1 MSKPVKYFLIA
12 AVSFCILV
20 VVAIFTITS
29 LVDVNRYKPQI
40 EQFVTEKTGY
50 PLTLGG
56 KISLSLFPWVGLS
69 FTDFQLGNPKGFVN
83 KTFVHVDDFQAQVKV
98 LPLLS
103 KKVEI
108 SKFILKKPEI
118 FLEKS
123 PKGVWNWQK
132 LTEGNKPSTASA
144 SEKTMSAGKAT
155 APVGSTAGKT
165 SPQGIPAA
173 QKTGGFALQSLAVG
187 EFSITD
193 GLIEVNDLQNKQK
206 REVSDF
212 TLQLTDVSLDQPIN
226 MTMSA
231 MLDGKP
237 LGLKGTVGPLGQDF
251 GKGKINLD
259 LKIQAFDTLNAQ
271 TNGYL
276 EDINTKKAYKLTVN
290 VEPFNLKQLFSNL
303 KLSFPVT
310 TTDPKAFGKVGLKA
324 NIAGDTTQVVLS
336 QSNITLD
343 DTSIN
348 LDATAKDFSRPD
360 LAFNIS
366 ADSIDLDRYLP
377 PAAPEGKAVSEPSR
391 KEANQEPVKASG
403 TAPAPASG
411 NMPPAQVKQSSGID
425 YSPLR
430 KLVLKGALKLGKV
443 KVHGGT
449 VTNVALDV
457 TGRDG
462 LFTLN
467 SLGLDLYEG
476 KIAANGKLNVQKN
489 VPATELNLT
498 LQNVQAGPLLKD
510 FAHKDIIEGVLKAEV
525 AVNMKGDNGDL
536 IKQSLNGKGD
546 LLFKDGAL
554 IGLDLAQ
561 MARTIESGFTLE
573 QQGERPKT
581 DFAELHAP
589 FSITNGLVHTP
600 DTTLVS
606 PFLRVSVTGDA
617 NLVNEA
623 LALKVKPTIV
633 GTIKGQGDEEKRGGL
648 TVPILVGG
656 TFNAPKFKP
665 DLESFA
671 KGQMPTKEELGE
683 IIKTG
688 KIPPERKEQLKKD
701 VEQAK
706 GLLKGLFGK

>member
-1 MSKPVKYFLIA
+1 MSKPVKYLLIA
-12 AVSFCILV
+12 AASLVILV

-40 EQFVTEKTGY
+40 EQLVTEKTGY

-69 FTDFQLGNPKGFVN
+69 FTDLRLDNPQGFVN
-83 KTFVHVDDFQAQVKV
+83 KTFVHVDDFEARVKV

-108 SKFILKKPEI
+108 NKFIVKRPEI

-123 PKGVWNWQK
+123 PKGNWNWQK
-132 LTEGNKPSTASA
+132 LTEVNKPPTALA
-144 SEKTMSAGKAT
+144 SEKTT
-155 APVGSTAGKT
+155 APVSSTVGKAP
-165 SPQGIPAA
+165 PQGIPEG
-173 QKTGGFALQSLAVG
+173 QDTGGFALQSIVVG

-193 GLIEVNDLQNKQK
+193 GRVQVNDLQNKQK

-212 TLQLTDVSLDQPIN
+212 TLELTDVSLDQPIN

-237 LGLKGTVGPLGQDF
+237 LSLKGSVGPLGQDF

-259 LKIQAFDTLNAQ
+259 LNVQALETLNVQ
-271 TNGYL
+271 TIGYL
-276 EDINTKKAYKLTVN
+276 EDINKKKAYKLTVN
-290 VEPFNLKQLFSNL
+290 VEPFDLKQLFSKL
-303 KLSFPVT
+303 GLSFPVT
-310 TTDPKAFGKVGLKA
+310 TNDPKALGKVGLKA

-336 QSNITLD
+336 QSTLTLD
-343 DTSIN
+343 DTPIN
-348 LDATAKDFSRPD
+348 LDGTAKDFSRPD
-360 LAFNIS
+360 LAFNITV
-366 ADSIDLDRYLP
+366 DSIDLDRYLP
-377 PAAPEGKAVSEPSR
+377 PAAPESKAVSEPSK
-391 KEANQEPVKASG
+391 KEAR
-403 TAPAPASG
+403 PAPVPSPVPATVTAAASG
-411 NMPPAQVKQSSGID
+411 NMPTAQVKQNSGID
-425 YSPLR
+425 YGPLR
-430 KLVLKGALKLGKV
+430 KLVLKGVLKLGKV

-457 TGRDG
+457 AGRDG
-462 LFTLN
+462 LFVIN
-467 SLGLDLYEG
+467 SLGMDLYEG
-476 KIAANGKLNVQKN
+476 KIAATGKMNVQKN
-489 VPATELNLT
+489 VPASDLNFT
-498 LQNVQAGPLLKD
+498 LENVKVGPLLKD
-510 FAHKDIIEGVLKAEV
+510 FAQKDIIEGMLKAEV
-525 AVNMKGDNGDL
+525 AVNMKGDSGAL

-561 MARTIESGFTLE
+561 MARTIKSGFTLA
-573 QQGERPKT
+573 QQGGERPKT

-589 FSITNGLVHTP
+589 FSITNGLVNTT

-633 GTIKGQGDEEKRGGL
+633 GTIKGQGDQEKRGGI

-671 KGQMPTKEELGE
+671 KDQMPTKEELNE

-688 KIPPERKEQLKKD
+688 KVPEERKEQLKKD